1 MAGGTFILAKELK
14 IQNLKRQREFIKS
27 TVELMI
33 KEPDKD
39 GDTTFVYVGHV
50 FPEVIAYFQG
60 EGFCVK
66 KVSDGTIETR
76 YIPVYLFTIS
86 DKTILDDDDGKK
98 AEEVDCSC
106 ESGELGE
113 GLEAFLKR
121 MRMRMADAD
130 LS

>member
-1 MAGGTFILAKELK
+1 MLAKELK

-27 TVELMI
+27 RIELLI
-33 KEPDKD
+33 NEPSED
-39 GDTTFVYVGHV
+39 GDTALVYVGHV
-50 FPEVIAYFQG
+50 LPEVIAFLQG
-60 EGFCVK
+60 EGFCVN
-66 KVSDGTIETR
+66 KVSSGTAETR
-76 YIPVYLFTIS
+76 YLPVYLFTIS
-86 DKTILDDDDGKK
+86 DKTILDGDDGKR

-113 GLEAFLKR
+113 SGEELEAFLKR

>member
-1 MAGGTFILAKELK
+1 MLAKELK

-27 TVELMI
+27 NVELMI

-50 FPEVIAYFQG
+50 LPEVITYFEK
-60 EGFCVK
+60 EGFCVE
-66 KVSDGTIETR
+66 KVSAGTIETR
-76 YIPVYLFTIS
+76 YLPAYLFTIS
-86 DKTILDDDDGKK
+86 DQTILNEDEEKT
-98 AEEVDCSC
+98 AEKVDCSC

-113 GLEAFLKR
+113 ELEAFLKR
-121 MRMRMADAD
+121 MRMADAD

>member
-1 MAGGTFILAKELK
+1 MLAKELK

-27 TVELMI
+27 KLELMI
-33 KEPDKD
+33 KDPYKD
-39 GDTTFVYVGHV
+39 GDTTLVYVGYV
-50 FPEVIAYFQG
+50 FSEVIAYFQG
-60 EGFCVK
+60 EGFCVE
-66 KVSDGTIETR
+66 KVSSGTTETR

-86 DKTILDDDDGKK
+86 DKTILDDADGKK

-106 ESGELGE
+106 ESCESGE

-121 MRMRMADAD
+121 MRMANAD